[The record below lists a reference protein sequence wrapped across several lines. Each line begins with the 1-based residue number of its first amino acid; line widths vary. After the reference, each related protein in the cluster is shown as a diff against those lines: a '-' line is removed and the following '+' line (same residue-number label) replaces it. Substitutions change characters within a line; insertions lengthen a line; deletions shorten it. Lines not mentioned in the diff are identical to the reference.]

1 MERGR
6 ESMLSLTLECVSDK
20 PEYIALTVA
29 ELSEEANRI
38 EILIRSVHQGLADP
52 NTSLGE
58 GVRLANWSKHLE
70 AYLEGIRFALGE
82 RESSYAPKAPSSLE
96 GPRYERN

>member
-1 MERGR
+1 MA
-6 ESMLSLTLECVSDK
+6 SLTLACVPSK
-20 PEYIALTVA
+20 PEFVARTVA
-29 ELSEEANRI
+29 ELYEEASRI

-70 AYLEGIRFALGE
+70 AYLEGMKE
-82 RESSYAPKAPSSLE
+82 TSSIDWWTVFVVLAWAAITLPFVVLAM
-96 GPRYERN
+96 R

>member
-1 MERGR
+1 MA
-6 ESMLSLTLECVSDK
+6 SLTLACVPSK
-20 PEYIALTVA
+20 PEFVARTFA
-29 ELSEEANRI
+29 ELSDEASRI

-70 AYLEGIRFALGE
+70 AYLEGIRFALGQQ
-82 RESSYAPKAPSSLE
+82 ESSYAPKERSSVRTL
-96 GPRYERN
+96 